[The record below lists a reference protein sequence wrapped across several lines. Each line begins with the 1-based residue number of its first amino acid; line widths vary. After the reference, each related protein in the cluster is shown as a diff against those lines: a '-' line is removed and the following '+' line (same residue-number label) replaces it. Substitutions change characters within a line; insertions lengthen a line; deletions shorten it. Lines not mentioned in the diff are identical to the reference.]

1 MSNAHIRAAGL
12 MEPEFW
18 GALAERVEERH
29 GVEAASSEDSSLRV
43 FCFKGAGKPVL
54 GGEQGPPGGLCLH
67 DLTGGGITTGL
78 ELMER
83 IQPQ

>member
-18 GALAERVEERH
+18 GALVERVEERH
-29 GVEAASSEDSSLRV
+29 GVEAAASGDSSPRA
-43 FCFKGAGKPVL
+43 FCFKGAGKPVS

-67 DLTGGGITTGL
+67 NLTGGVTTGL
-78 ELMER
+78 ELME
-83 IQPQ
+83 IMQPQ